1 MFIGAQYMVVH
12 VYNVRLCMY
21 SLCVH
26 ARSYLSVCVCICVC
40 VLTCMHVI
48 VYMHVHMHMAVSYT
62 HLTLPTN
69 REV

>member
-1 MFIGAQYMVVH
+1 MVVH

-48 VYMHVHMHMAVSYT
+48 VYMHVHMHMVSIKERTGVCAYIC
-62 HLTLPTN
+62 LC
-69 REV
+69 V